1 MPARPESPRAHLG
14 LAAVMPEATLPDGDA
29 VADARPNFIVVVTDD
44 MRDSDWRALRKTR
57 DLLGASGTT
66 FPNFMLST
74 PVCSPSRTSLLT
86 GMYTHNHGVALND
99 GKRGGFSRFKKRNL
113 GDDTIATA
121 LRRAGY
127 RTGLFG
133 KFLNGAPPKGDVP
146 GGWDQWLVAIDRN
159 YYKPQM
165 NENGK
170 TRTYGKRSQ
179 YSTDIL
185 ANHACDFLQKTP
197 AETPFLLWFT
207 PRAPHGKYQVRKQD
221 RSVLGGIWRER
232 SPDVNEADISDKPA
246 DIRKRKGSRL
256 GNLDSLERKRLE
268 LLVATDDAIAGIL
281 ATVEAEGRLANTVV
295 FVLSDN
301 GYMMGSHR
309 CEKKGFPYREST
321 QVTML
326 ASGPPFAAGEIDERV
341 VANVDIA
348 PTIAEL
354 AGVDLPR
361 ADGVSVFDRTR
372 DSVVLLEN
380 QRGERSYTGLR
391 SAEWLYVENASG
403 EPELYDYTRDP
414 YELDNLLAS
423 WNGHT
428 PAPGAEAMAAE
439 MSGLLSAL
447 RACAG
452 PACATGR
459 ASRRRRR

>member
-1 MPARPESPRAHLG
+1 MPARLESPLVGARF
-14 LAAVMPEATLPDGDA
+14 AAAMPDATLPGGKAAADG
-29 VADARPNFIVVVTDD
+29 RPNFIVVVTDD
-44 MRDSDWRALRKTR
+44 MRDSDWRALTKTR

-74 PVCSPSRTSLLT
+74 PVCSPSRTSLFT
-86 GMYTHNHGVALND
+86 GMYTHNHGVAHNS
-99 GKRGGFSRFKKRNL
+99 GKHGGYAQFRKRNL
-113 GDDTIATA
+113 GDDTIASA
-121 LRRAGY
+121 LRKVGY

-133 KFLNGAPPKGDVP
+133 KFLNGAPLKGEIP
-146 GGWDQWLVAIDRN
+146 GGWDQWLVALDRN
-159 YYKPQM
+159 YYGPKM

-170 TRTYGKRSQ
+170 TRTYPRASS

-185 ANHACDFLQKTP
+185 ADYARDFLLQTP
-197 AETPFLLWFT
+197 SETPFLLWFT
-207 PRAPHGKYQVRKQD
+207 PRAPHGKYQVRRTD
-221 RSVLGGIWRER
+221 RGALGHVQRER
-232 SPDVNEADISDKPA
+232 SPDVNEADVSGKPA
-246 DIRKRKGSRL
+246 DIRMRKGSRL
-256 GNLDSLERKRLE
+256 GKLDSLERKRLE
-268 LLVATDDAIAGIL
+268 LLLATDDAIAAIL
-281 ATVEAEGRLANTVV
+281 ATVDAKGALANTVV

-309 CEKKGFPYREST
+309 CVKKGFAYREST

-326 ASGPPFAAGEIDERV
+326 ASGLPMSMGEIDERV

-348 PTIAEL
+348 PTIAAL

-361 ADGVSVFDRTR
+361 ADGVSILDRTR
-372 DSVVLLEN
+372 DSEVLVEN
-380 QRGERSYTGLR
+380 RRGSRGYSGLR
-391 SAEWLYVENASG
+391 AADWLYVENASE
-403 EPELYDYTRDP
+403 EPELYDYSRDP

-439 MSGLLSAL
+439 MAARLAAL

-452 PACATGR
+452 ASCATGR